1 MVSVNEGCYE
11 NTIKPGLIFFLV
23 ISRLRLN
30 ITHYLHPTPAA
41 MVPLAL
47 IVAARCAGGVQQPC
61 DIVDAS
67 THPTLKWQLH
77 DWCRVQTIA
86 DAVATA
92 RRAPFD
98 AFVWSCLDNNFR
110 ADGGFEH
117 CFVYD
122 GGFDAAFVRAI
133 DAIRAAFG
141 ANPDW
146 FEEPDLSV
154 FRSTETNREINAELA
169 AAVDAFEERASYTC
183 EVLLSDDPLSYEWLR
198 WYIAARKVW
207 KKLYCRK

>member
-1 MVSVNEGCYE
+1 
-11 NTIKPGLIFFLV
+11 
-23 ISRLRLN
+23 
-30 ITHYLHPTPAA
+30 

-61 DIVDAS
+61 DMVEVS
-67 THPTLKWQLH
+67 TCPALKWQLH

-86 DAVATA
+86 DAVLTA

-98 AFVWSCLDNNFR
+98 AFVWGCLDNYWR
-110 ADGGFEH
+110 ADGRDK

-133 DAIRAAFG
+133 DAMRAAFG
-141 ANPDW
+141 AI
-146 FEEPDLSV
+146 
-154 FRSTETNREINAELA
+154 RSTETNRKIKAELA
-169 AAVDAFEERASYTC
+169 AVVDAFEERASYTC
-183 EVLLSDDPLSYEWLR
+183 EVLLSGDPGPDVRVR

-207 KKLYCRK
+207 KKLYCQK